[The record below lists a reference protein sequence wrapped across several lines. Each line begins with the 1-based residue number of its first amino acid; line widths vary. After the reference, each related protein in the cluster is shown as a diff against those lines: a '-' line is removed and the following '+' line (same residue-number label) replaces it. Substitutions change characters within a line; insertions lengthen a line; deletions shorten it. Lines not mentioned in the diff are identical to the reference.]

1 MTRETTAA
9 RVRDLAG
16 PLGPFRSI
24 EQQARDTDNW
34 LDSMGSG
41 AIDVLVD
48 FFIAPPTPNELQH
61 VDPEEFADIVDELLC
76 RVATIRPL
84 DSVPLLATYL
94 ADDRTRSHVA
104 DALGAAGS
112 EDARD
117 ALAAYLTGELSL
129 GPEDLARLGEAIAE
143 IGGSGT
149 QELLEHVL
157 ARMPETSD
165 TQPLRERIYHLITT
179 QHD

>member
-48 FFIAPPTPNELQH
+48 FFIAPAPNELQH

-112 EDARD
+112 KTRA
-117 ALAAYLTGELSL
+117 TLSPHTWPGNSVWDL
-129 GPEDLARLGEAIAE
+129 RTSLDSGRPSPRSADLARRNCSNTFWRACLRRLTRNRSAI
-143 IGGSGT
+143 GS
-149 QELLEHVL
+149 
-157 ARMPETSD
+157 
-165 TQPLRERIYHLITT
+165 IT
-179 QHD
+179 

>member
-1 MTRETTAA
+1 
-9 RVRDLAG
+9 
-16 PLGPFRSI
+16 
-24 EQQARDTDNW
+24 
-34 LDSMGSG
+34 
-41 AIDVLVD
+41 
-48 FFIAPPTPNELQH
+48 
-61 VDPEEFADIVDELLC
+61 
-76 RVATIRPL
+76 
-84 DSVPLLATYL
+84 
-94 ADDRTRSHVA
+94 
-104 DALGAAGS
+104 LGAAGS

-117 ALAAYLTGELSL
+117 ALAAYLAGELSL

-165 TQPLRERIYHLITT
+165 TQPLRDRIYHLITT